1 MPFLGK
7 ILGKIISINIF
18 RMLPL
23 PSFSELLQLNNP
35 YIILFVIL
43 LLYGQSLVTFFTSF
57 ISSLLE
63 PKALVVLVDLS
74 PDLQSIPSRT
84 VPSALSLPS
93 SPNQVQCYQP
103 ASMRFLGEVKVD
115 SPDDVR
121 EAVSKARAAQVAWAA
136 TSFNERRRVLRMI
149 SGVVLRQSDDI
160 TRLSCLDTGKT
171 RVDAQLGEILTTLG
185 KIEWLVARTNGGED
199 ALRAEYRTTNFTSMH
214 KSARMEY
221 VPLGVIGVIAPWN
234 YPFYNM
240 YNHISAALFSGNACV
255 IKMSEYSA
263 WSGSKFVRVA
273 RQVLR
278 AAGHSEDLVQVV
290 NGFGETGAALVNSAD
305 KIVFTGSP
313 QIGKLVMRGASSTL
327 TPVVLELGGKDPLI
341 VCEDVSGGVTN
352 GGVVPIALRGVFGN
366 AGQNCV
372 GIERVYV
379 FESIYNEFINTALA
393 TVETL
398 RVGPSVDPETGEFLE
413 VDMGAIT
420 TAMQLDLIQALVDD
434 AVSKGAILHC
444 GGYVIGRGGEGED
457 DVVDG
462 TTTSTTDSGKAVI
475 ETTGSFSPPRSAG
488 LGSGSGARNRRQST
502 IADSS
507 SSSSSSQ
514 PETQSEQPDVVVPS
528 KSRVSKDAH
537 KGLFYAPTVLSN
549 VDHSMRIA
557 NEEVFGPVLAIF
569 KVKNDS
575 DEEAIRLA
583 NSTSYGLGA
592 TVYSGNPARAN
603 KIAARIR
610 SGMIGVN
617 AYGLNYLV
625 QSLPFGGVGVSG
637 IGRFQGA
644 EGLRELCL
652 SRSVVTD
659 VLPFLSVPTPT
670 PKPIQ
675 FPLASNA
682 SDVVKG
688 VISLQFGETIYARLA
703 GLFTVA
709 SN

>member
-1 MPFLGK
+1 
-7 ILGKIISINIF
+7 
-18 RMLPL
+18 
-23 PSFSELLQLNNP
+23 
-35 YIILFVIL
+35 
-43 LLYGQSLVTFFTSF
+43 
-57 ISSLLE
+57 
-63 PKALVVLVDLS
+63 
-74 PDLQSIPSRT
+74 
-84 VPSALSLPS
+84 
-93 SPNQVQCYQP
+93 
-103 ASMRFLGEVKVD
+103 
-115 SPDDVR
+115 
-121 EAVSKARAAQVAWAA
+121 
-136 TSFNERRRVLRMI
+136 
-149 SGVVLRQSDDI
+149 
-160 TRLSCLDTGKT
+160 
-171 RVDAQLGEILTTLG
+171 VDAQLGEILTTLG
-185 KIEWLVARTNGGED
+185 KIDWLVAKTNGGED
-199 ALRAEYRTTNFTSMH
+199 ALRAEYRVTNFTSMH

-273 RQVLR
+273 REVLK
-278 AAGHSEDLVQVV
+278 AAGHNEDLVQVV
-290 NGFGETGAALVNSAD
+290 NGFGETGAALVNAAD

-341 VCEDVSGGVTN
+341 VCEDVSGGVAN

-379 FESIYNEFINTALA
+379 FESIYDEFIQTSLKA
-393 TVETL
+393 VESL
-398 RVGPSVDPETGEFLE
+398 RVGPSVDPNTGAFLE

-420 TAMQLDLIQALVDD
+420 TAMQLDLIQGLVDD

-444 GGYVIGRGGEGED
+444 GGYVIGRGGEGAVTSGVAAIT
-457 DVVDG
+457 DV
-462 TTTSTTDSGKAVI
+462 A
-475 ETTGSFSPPRSAG
+475 PPTSAG
-488 LGSGSGARNRRQST
+488 LGSGNGPRSRRKSAAT
-502 IADSS
+502 SSPSS
-507 SSSSSSQ
+507 SSSSSSK
-514 PETQSEQPDVVVPS
+514 VVVPS
-528 KSRVSKDAH
+528 KSRVSNEAD
-537 KGLFYAPTVLSN
+537 KGLFYAPTILSN
-549 VDHSMRIA
+549 VDHTMRIA

-603 KIAARIR
+603 KIAAKIR

-688 VISLQFGETIYARLA
+688 VISLQFGETILARLA

>member
-1 MPFLGK
+1 
-7 ILGKIISINIF
+7 
-18 RMLPL
+18 
-23 PSFSELLQLNNP
+23 
-35 YIILFVIL
+35 
-43 LLYGQSLVTFFTSF
+43 
-57 ISSLLE
+57 
-63 PKALVVLVDLS
+63 
-74 PDLQSIPSRT
+74 
-84 VPSALSLPS
+84 
-93 SPNQVQCYQP
+93 
-103 ASMRFLGEVKVD
+103 
-115 SPDDVR
+115 
-121 EAVSKARAAQVAWAA
+121 
-136 TSFNERRRVLRMI
+136 
-149 SGVVLRQSDDI
+149 
-160 TRLSCLDTGKT
+160 
-171 RVDAQLGEILTTLG
+171 
-185 KIEWLVARTNGGED
+185 
-199 ALRAEYRTTNFTSMH
+199 
-214 KSARMEY
+214 
-221 VPLGVIGVIAPWN
+221 
-234 YPFYNM
+234 
-240 YNHISAALFSGNACV
+240 
-255 IKMSEYSA
+255 
-263 WSGSKFVRVA
+263 
-273 RQVLR
+273 
-278 AAGHSEDLVQVV
+278 
-290 NGFGETGAALVNSAD
+290 
-305 KIVFTGSP
+305 
-313 QIGKLVMRGASSTL
+313 
-327 TPVVLELGGKDPLI
+327 
-341 VCEDVSGGVTN
+341 
-352 GGVVPIALRGVFGN
+352 VFGN

-457 DVVDG
+457 DVVEG
-462 TTTSTTDSGKAVI
+462 TTTSTTESGKAVI

-514 PETQSEQPDVVVPS
+514 SETQSEQPDVVVPS

-688 VISLQFGETIYARLA
+688 VISLQFGESIYARLA

>member
-1 MPFLGK
+1 MYA
-7 ILGKIISINIF
+7 I
-18 RMLPL
+18 
-23 PSFSELLQLNNP
+23 
-35 YIILFVIL
+35 
-43 LLYGQSLVTFFTSF
+43 FTSF
-57 ISSLLE
+57 LSSLFE
-63 PKALVVLVDLS
+63 PKPLVVHVDLS
-74 PDLQSIPSRT
+74 PELQSIPSRA

-93 SPNQVQCYQP
+93 RPNQVQCYQP

-136 TSFNERRRVLRMI
+136 SSFNERRRVLRMI

-185 KIEWLVARTNGGED
+185 KIDWLVAKTNGGED

-273 RQVLR
+273 REVLR

-290 NGFGETGAALVNSAD
+290 NGFGETGAALVNAAD

-398 RVGPSVDPETGEFLE
+398 RVGPSVDPESGEFLE

-444 GGYVIGRGGEGED
+444 GGYVIGRGGGGGEEED
-457 DVVDG
+457 GVVDG

-488 LGSGSGARNRRQST
+488 LGSGSGARNRRHSSAA
-502 IADSS
+502 ADSS
-507 SSSSSSQ
+507 SSSSSQS
-514 PETQSEQPDVVVPS
+514 ETQSDQPDVVVPS

-537 KGLFYAPTVLSN
+537 KGLFYAPTILSN

-675 FPLASNA
+675 FPLAPNA

-688 VISLQFGETIYARLA
+688 VISLQFGETLSARLA

-709 SN
+709 AN

>member
-1 MPFLGK
+1 MQLPPF
-7 ILGKIISINIF
+7 ILDAIQ
-18 RMLPL
+18 
-23 PSFSELLQLNNP
+23 QLVNNP
-35 YIILFVIL
+35 YIFVVLILLALPSTVSSLQSLFSVIL
-43 LLYGQSLVTFFTSF
+43 SSLSSLV
-57 ISSLLE
+57 E
-63 PKALVVLVDLS
+63 PSTPVIHVDLS
-74 PDLQSIPSRT
+74 PELQSIPSRT
-84 VPSALSLPS
+84 VPSALSLPNR
-93 SPNQVQCYQP
+93 PGKVQCYQP
-103 ASMRFLGEVKVD
+103 ASMRFLGEVRVD
-115 SPDDVR
+115 TPEEVR
-121 EAVSKARAAQVAWAA
+121 EAVSKARAAQVAWAS

-149 SGVVLRQSDDI
+149 SAIVLRQSDDI
-160 TRLSCLDTGKT
+160 TRLSCIDTGKT

-185 KIEWLVARTNGGED
+185 KIDWLVAKTNGGED
-199 ALRAEYRTTNFTSMH
+199 ALRAEYRVTNFTSMH

-273 RQVLR
+273 REVLK
-278 AAGHSEDLVQVV
+278 AAGHNEDLVQVV
-290 NGFGETGAALVNSAD
+290 NGFGETGAALVNAAD

-341 VCEDVSGGVTN
+341 VCEDVSGGVAN

-379 FESIYNEFINTALA
+379 FESIYDEFIQTSLKA
-393 TVETL
+393 VESL
-398 RVGPSVDPETGEFLE
+398 RVGPSVDPNTGAFLE

-420 TAMQLDLIQALVDD
+420 TAMQLDLIQGLVDD

-444 GGYVIGRGGEGED
+444 GGYVIGRGGEGAVTSGVAAIT
-457 DVVDG
+457 DV
-462 TTTSTTDSGKAVI
+462 A
-475 ETTGSFSPPRSAG
+475 PPTSAG
-488 LGSGSGARNRRQST
+488 LGSGNGPRSRRKSAAT
-502 IADSS
+502 SFPSS
-507 SSSSSSQ
+507 SSSSSS
-514 PETQSEQPDVVVPS
+514 SSKVVVPS
-528 KSRVSKDAH
+528 KSRVSKEAD
-537 KGLFYAPTVLSN
+537 KGLFYAPTILSN
-549 VDHSMRIA
+549 VDHTMRIA

-603 KIAARIR
+603 KIAAKIR

-688 VISLQFGETIYARLA
+688 VISLQFGETILARLA